1 MLCTHKNISKC
12 PSLDNHGRFWCT
24 CSKIN
29 YSTQRHTVN
38 NKSADIKE
46 GICLRM
52 LCTDVVCVYPTPC
65 EKEMDY
71 GIFYMKWQTRCLVI
85 DYMSNLGVWV
95 AVNPAYTG
103 IPVTNAQKT
112 PNPLL
117 CFCGSLLVH
126 WPPKL
131 LDFWG
136 FHYRM
141 IMFGTC
147 PIPQTLDV
155 AKVSFQ
161 S

>member
-1 MLCTHKNISKC
+1 
-12 PSLDNHGRFWCT
+12 
-24 CSKIN
+24 
-29 YSTQRHTVN
+29 
-38 NKSADIKE
+38 
-46 GICLRM
+46 M
-52 LCTDVVCVYPTPC
+52 LCTDVDCVYPTPC

-95 AVNPAYTG
+95 AVNPAYTMH
-103 IPVTNAQKT
+103 TSDKRT
-112 PNPLL
+112 ENPKSP
-117 CFCGSLLVH
+117 SLILWV
-126 WPPKL
+126 PASALTPKL

-136 FHYRM
+136 FHYSM